1 MGFKYRVVST
11 ASTAETLFRIYDFV
25 VNTSSQSIY
34 RLVND
39 TGTAVALH
47 NGTTFVT
54 SFANAAAVAA
64 GSYMVIEPTTA
75 LGSGNYRHQIRIN
88 NTGST
93 VNSVQVST
101 RGGWTNAGAAFGA
114 SSATA
119 ATQFNDGAAPGAG
132 SQLYLGCGTFAING
146 SNTGT
151 YFWTTIRDTGSANC
165 DQMAYAGNYY
175 PWAIASDVN
184 PVCMLARVPELD
196 GGSNNEFGRSALDAN
211 TLSRCVVEYAQTTSL
226 VAAGYARVG
235 INDDPRAPG
244 AVTILRDLA
253 GNYVPLPV
261 YLFRNSTAMLGNFG
275 DHLRGID
282 TSLSDYDVNH
292 ATTPTRIV
300 MGHLSMHFD
309 ITL

>member
-1 MGFKYRVVST
+1 MPSKFALVST
-11 ASTAETLFRIYDFV
+11 STAETTVYELYNFL

-39 TGTAVALH
+39 TGSAVALLKF
-47 NGTTFVT
+47 GTGFV
-54 SFANAAAVAA
+54 SSWASASDCPD
-64 GSYMVIEPTTA
+64 GSYMVIEPVTA
-75 LGSGNYRHQIRIN
+75 IGGIRHQIKITN
-88 NTGST
+88 SAAN

-119 ATQFNDGAAPGAG
+119 ATQFNDGSAPGVG
-132 SQLYLGCGTFAING
+132 SQLYMGCGTFAIDG

-151 YFWTTIRDTGSANC
+151 YFWANIRDTGSANC
-165 DQMAYAGNYY
+165 DQMFYAGNYY

-184 PVCMLARVPELD
+184 PVCLLARVPELD

-226 VAAGYARVG
+226 VSAGYARVG

-244 AVTILRDLA
+244 AVCILRDLA
-253 GNYVPLPV
+253 GNYIPLPV
-261 YLFRNSTAMLGNFG
+261 YLFRNSTALMGHFG
-275 DHLRGID
+275 DHLRAID
-282 TSLSDYDVNH
+282 TTLNDYD
-292 ATTPTRIV
+292 TDSGGTPTRIV
-300 MGHLSMHFD
+300 FGHLSMYFD
-309 ITL
+309 TTL

>member
-1 MGFKYRVVST
+1 MPSKFVLAST
-11 ASTAETLFRIYDFV
+11 VSTAETFFRIYTLIV
-25 VNTSSQSIY
+25 TTTSQSIY

-39 TGTAVALH
+39 TGSAVALN
-47 NGTTFVT
+47 NGSGFVT

-64 GSYMVIEPTTA
+64 GSYMVIEPVTA
-75 LGSGNYRHQIRIN
+75 IGALRHQIRIN
-88 NTGST
+88 NTGTT

-132 SQLYLGCGTFAING
+132 SQVYMGIGTFAIDG
-146 SNTGT
+146 STTGT
-151 YFWTTIRDTGSANC
+151 YFWANIRDTGSANC
-165 DQMAYAGNYY
+165 DQMVYAGNYY

-184 PVCMLARVPELD
+184 PVCLLARVPELD
-196 GGSNNEFGRSALDAN
+196 GGSSNEYGRSALDAN

-226 VAAGYARVG
+226 VSAGYARVG

-244 AVTILRDLA
+244 AVCILRDLA

-261 YLFRNSTAMLGNFG
+261 YLFRNSSACLGHFG
-275 DHLRGID
+275 DHLRAID
-282 TSLSDYDVNH
+282 VTLNDYDTNSGG
-292 ATTPTRIV
+292 TPTRIV
-300 MGHLSMHFD
+300 FGHLSMYFD
-309 ITL
+309 TTL

>member
-1 MGFKYRVVST
+1 MPFKYRLVST
-11 ASTAETLFRIYDFV
+11 VSTAETFFRIYDFL

-54 SFANAAAVAA
+54 TFANAAAVAA
-64 GSYMVIEPTTA
+64 GSYMVLEPVTA
-75 LGSGNYRHQIRIN
+75 LGAYRHQIRIN
-88 NTGST
+88 NTGTT

-114 SSATA
+114 SSKTD

-132 SQLYLGCGTFAING
+132 SQVYLGCGTFAIDG
-146 SNTGT
+146 STTGT
-151 YFWTTIRDTGSANC
+151 FLWVNIRDTGSANC
-165 DQMAYAGNYY
+165 DQMFYAGNYI

-184 PVCMLARVPELD
+184 PVCLLARVPELD
-196 GGSNNEFGRSALDAN
+196 GGSNFEYGRNATDGN
-211 TLSRCVVEYAQTTSL
+211 TLSRVAVEYAQTTALS
-226 VAAGYARVG
+226 VAGYARVG

-244 AVTILRDLA
+244 AVCIMRDYA
-253 GNYVPLPV
+253 GNYIPLPV
-261 YLFRNSTAMLGNFG
+261 YLYRTNTALLGQFG
-275 DHLRGID
+275 DHLRAVD
-282 TSLSDYDVNH
+282 ATLNDYDVNH

-300 MGHLSMHFD
+300 FGHLSMHFD